1 MTRKWKKKK
10 KKPQQENKTK
20 SETGGPFMLKF
31 KLPPLTI
38 PAQLKAK
45 KYKYDTKTKK
55 VVDGSLLRVW
65 VIVRREIEP
74 TRTIHKLLSKMK
86 LKWIGVPKAEKR
98 KQLQKKK
105 SRMDKSTETCPW
117 PLS

>member
-1 MTRKWKKKK
+1 MDPGSLASVANSATELRPLQTKEKKRRKDKNRIKNNAKMKKEKK
-10 KKPQQENKTK
+10 TTKRKQNK

-45 KYKYDTKTKK
+45 KYKYDTKTNK

-65 VIVRREIEP
+65 VIV
-74 TRTIHKLLSKMK
+74 
-86 LKWIGVPKAEKR
+86 
-98 KQLQKKK
+98 
-105 SRMDKSTETCPW
+105 
-117 PLS
+117 